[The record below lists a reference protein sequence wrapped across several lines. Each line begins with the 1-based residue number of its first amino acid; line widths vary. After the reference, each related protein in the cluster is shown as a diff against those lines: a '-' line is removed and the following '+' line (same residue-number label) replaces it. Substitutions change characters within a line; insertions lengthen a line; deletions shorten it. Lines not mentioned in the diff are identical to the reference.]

1 MVNTKFF
8 IWLLATVF
16 LTTVHF
22 AEAQQAAKVAR
33 VGVLSSGSR
42 GHLAVF
48 DPFRQGLRDLGYV
61 EGKNIAIEY
70 RFAEGK
76 PERLP
81 DLAAELIRLNVDV
94 IFTINTPASKA
105 AKNATKAIPI
115 VFTWVA
121 DPIALVASLAQ
132 PRGNI
137 TGLTSVTADLSGK
150 RLELLKETLPRV
162 SRVGILWHSANP
174 TATRVF
180 KDMEDAGSHVGIR
193 VHPMGVRDPDEI
205 QKAFEVAARE
215 RVGAL
220 IVIEEAVMASYR
232 TRILDLA
239 AKHRLPTA
247 SFYREFAEAGG
258 LLTYGADFPDLF
270 RRAATY
276 VDKILKGAKP
286 ADLPVEQPMK
296 FELVINLKTAK
307 QIGRDDSTECAGES
321 GQGDQ
326 MTEINGERSSV
337 SSQKLGFDR
346 GLALSPLPF
355 ALSIFCVM
363 LFALC
368 SAADAQQPTEG
379 STDRISSSGTVS

>member
-1 MVNTKFF
+1 MKNFGFAIVDFGLKEGQRRDKKS
-8 IWLLATVF
+8 WLRIPKSSSDNPKSKIQKRPRRLKLAGILAVSATFVMCGA
-16 LTTVHF
+16 V
-22 AEAQQAAKVAR
+22 AEAQQAAKVIQ

-42 GHLAVF
+42 GQLAVF

-61 EGKNIAIEY
+61 EGNNIAIEY

-81 DLAAELIRLNVDV
+81 DLATELIRLNVDV
-94 IFTINTPASKA
+94 IFTINTPASQA
-105 AKNATKAIPI
+105 VKNATKTIPI

-121 DPIALVASLAQ
+121 DPIALVASLAR

-137 TGLTSVTADLSGK
+137 TGLSSVSADLSGK

-174 TATRVF
+174 TATRIF
-180 KDMEDAGSHVGIR
+180 KDMEDASPHVGIR
-193 VHPMGVRDPDEI
+193 VHPLEI
-205 QKAFEVAARE
+205 RGSDDLQKAFVVAAKE
-215 RVGAL
+215 RLGAL

-247 SFYREFAEAGG
+247 SFYKEFAEAGG

-286 ADLPVEQPMK
+286 TDLPVEQPIK
-296 FELVINLKTAK
+296 FEFIINLKAAK
-307 QIGRDDSTECAGES
+307 QIGLT
-321 GQGDQ
+321 
-326 MTEINGERSSV
+326 IPPNV
-337 SSQKLGFDR
+337 
-346 GLALSPLPF
+346 LAR
-355 ALSIFCVM
+355 
-363 LFALC
+363 
-368 SAADAQQPTEG
+368 ADKV
-379 STDRISSSGTVS
+379 IK